1 MKGLK
6 IENRDVVRSAGKP
19 IVIEGLEYYSQRIKH
34 AIRLSLGESEY
45 EPLAGIDWQTIFS
58 ARVSKERVLT
68 EIKKIL
74 QKDPETI
81 SIESIELIEEDGIN
95 RKLNI
100 QFSAI
105 TRYGIVTEEIR

>member
-6 IENRDVVRSAGKP
+6 IENGDVVRRAGKP
-19 IVIEGLEYYSQRIKH
+19 ILIQDLEYYSQRIKH
-34 AIRLSLGESEY
+34 AIRLTLGESEY

-58 ARVSKERVLT
+58 ERVPKERVLA

-81 SIESIELIEEDGIN
+81 SIESIELIETNDPN

-105 TRYGIVTEEIR
+105 TKYGIVTEGI